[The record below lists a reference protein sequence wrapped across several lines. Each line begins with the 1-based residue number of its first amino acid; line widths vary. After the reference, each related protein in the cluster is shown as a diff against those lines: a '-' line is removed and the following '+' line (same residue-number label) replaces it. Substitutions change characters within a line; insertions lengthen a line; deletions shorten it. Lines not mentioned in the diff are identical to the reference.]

1 MLCANKKLKTII
13 TDLHGKLENVFLLST
28 EFELRTSVFAIV
40 SDVQETHF
48 SVIARN
54 WKYLNFEKLE
64 FFSSLCFS
72 FVGWVLEGK
81 Y

>member
-48 SVIARN
+48 SVIDRN
-54 WKYLNFEKLE
+54 WKYLNCEKLE
-64 FFSSLCFS
+64 FFPRFAFRLS
-72 FVGWVLEGK
+72 VGF
-81 Y
+81 